1 MVLIKEQKKIRMD
14 VMWKK
19 FSGVGLEHL
28 FLSKDDEN
36 IKVDSVILTMR
47 EDVPVHIFYNICCDL
62 DWKVRRFDIQIFY
75 KKYNNTVLRS
85 DGNGNWTTGCDELV
99 EDLNGCIDIDI
110 SATPFTNTIPIRRL
124 LLKAGES
131 KEIKVVYVDI
141 YNYNLRPVN
150 QRYTCLNSNING
162 YKYRYENLN
171 NGFTAEFFVD
181 KEGFV
186 IDYPDLFKRVYNIES
201 EK

>member
-85 DGNGNWTTGCDELV
+85 DGNGNWTTECDELV

-201 EK
+201 QK

>member
-1 MVLIKEQKKIRMD
+1 
-14 VMWKK
+14 
-19 FSGVGLEHL
+19 
-28 FLSKDDEN
+28 
-36 IKVDSVILTMR
+36 
-47 EDVPVHIFYNICCDL
+47 
-62 DWKVRRFDIQIFY
+62 
-75 KKYNNTVLRS
+75 
-85 DGNGNWTTGCDELV
+85 
-99 EDLNGCIDIDI
+99 
-110 SATPFTNTIPIRRL
+110 
-124 LLKAGES
+124 
-131 KEIKVVYVDI
+131 VYVDI

>member
-1 MVLIKEQKKIRMD
+1 M
-14 VMWKK
+14 
-19 FSGVGLEHL
+19 
-28 FLSKDDEN
+28 
-36 IKVDSVILTMR
+36 
-47 EDVPVHIFYNICCDL
+47 
-62 DWKVRRFDIQIFY
+62 
-75 KKYNNTVLRS
+75 
-85 DGNGNWTTGCDELV
+85 
-99 EDLNGCIDIDI
+99 NGCIDIDI

>member
-62 DWKVRRFDIQIFY
+62 DWKVRRFDI
-75 KKYNNTVLRS
+75 
-85 DGNGNWTTGCDELV
+85 
-99 EDLNGCIDIDI
+99 
-110 SATPFTNTIPIRRL
+110 
-124 LLKAGES
+124 
-131 KEIKVVYVDI
+131 